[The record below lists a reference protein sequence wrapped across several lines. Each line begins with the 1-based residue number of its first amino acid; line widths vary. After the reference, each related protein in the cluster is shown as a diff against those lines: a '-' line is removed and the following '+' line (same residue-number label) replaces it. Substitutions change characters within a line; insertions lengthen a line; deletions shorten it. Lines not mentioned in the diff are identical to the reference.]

1 MSGLNPAVV
10 SSPVK
15 KSGSFSLSSGAKN
28 RFQKKHL
35 TIDYSN
41 NRLTKLTIKNMSLSV
56 QIMDE
61 IKTAMRAKDT
71 VALEALRAIKSEILL
86 AQTATGSKE
95 ELTEDDEVKL
105 LQRLVKTRKESS
117 RIFTEQNRLDLAE
130 PELAQIAVIEKFLPA
145 QLSEAEVEAVIAKII
160 AETGAS
166 GIASMGKVM
175 GLAAAQLGG
184 TAEGKTISTIVK
196 KLLT

>member
-1 MSGLNPAVV
+1 
-10 SSPVK
+10 
-15 KSGSFSLSSGAKN
+15 
-28 RFQKKHL
+28 
-35 TIDYSN
+35 
-41 NRLTKLTIKNMSLSV
+41 MSLST

-61 IKTAMRAKDT
+61 MKTAMRAKDT

-95 ELTEDDEVKL
+95 EITEANEIKI
-105 LQRLVKTRKESS
+105 LQKLVKMRKDSAT
-117 RIFTEQNRLDLAE
+117 IFTTQNRLDLAE

-145 QLSEAEVEAVIAKII
+145 QLSEAEVEAVVAKII

-175 GLAAAQLGG
+175 GLASAQIGAQ
-184 TAEGKTISTIVK
+184 TEGKTISTIVK
-196 KLLT
+196 KLLV